1 VPLGLTVFVIDSQI
15 GNSPMLTAGTLA
27 LIVGSTL
34 TSVAV
39 FDSKGFRSAT
49 LRSGPK
55 SSVVPG
61 DKTPVGDTKSLRPPL
76 VSVGV
81 VPGVASLKAT
91 SFEKIVLPA
100 DAAGIT
106 QTPFQ

>member
-1 VPLGLTVFVIDSQI
+1 
-15 GNSPMLTAGTLA
+15 MLIAGTLA

-39 FDSKGFRSAT
+39 LESKGLRSAT

-61 DKTPVGDTKSLRPPL
+61 DKTPVGETKSFRPPL

-106 QTPFQ
+106 

>member
-1 VPLGLTVFVIDSQI
+1 MPLGLTVFVIDSQI
-15 GNSPMLTAGTLA
+15 GSSPMLTAGTLA

-34 TSVAV
+34 TRVAV
-39 FDSKGFRSAT
+39 LESSGLRSAT

-61 DKTPVGDTKSLRPPL
+61 DKTPVGLTSSLRPPL

-81 VPGVASLKAT
+81 VPGVA
-91 SFEKIVLPA
+91 
-100 DAAGIT
+100 
-106 QTPFQ
+106 